1 MNTMINASLIADAI
15 KSNKVKDGRGRP
27 ATFTSKK
34 SIAQHLAQPEKL
46 SRFLKL
52 QLVNQGLLEIV
63 PVHKATRGRP
73 AFDYKLTGKGRGL
86 VAISRNWGKKKT
98 TQDVEADRFHVEA
111 DKFHVEAEAEVVT
124 KADLDAAQ
132 EAFDVAVEVNEIEA
146 EAFQAP

>member
-111 DKFHVEAEAEVVT
+111 EAEVVT

>member
-63 PVHKATRGRP
+63 PVHKAKRGRP

-86 VAISRNWGKKKT
+86 VAISRNWGKKKET
-98 TQDVEADRFHVEA
+98 TQVVEADRFHV
-111 DKFHVEAEAEVVT
+111 EAEVVT
-124 KADLDAAQ
+124 KADLDTAQ

-146 EAFQAP
+146 EAEAFQAP